1 MSSSLTSIAS
11 ETIEEELETHKSNWL
26 DAEKCKLPLKVQ
38 LRAIVR
44 KQSVSKKFIQSYMQA
59 HELSEMNIGES
70 STGERIVLVSK
81 TVERVVWNEDRVS
94 DLFDDPSTLATY
106 KEQNNL
112 VKTSFGVKRQRIGE

>member
-1 MSSSLTSIAS
+1 
-11 ETIEEELETHKSNWL
+11 
-26 DAEKCKLPLKVQ
+26 
-38 LRAIVR
+38 
-44 KQSVSKKFIQSYMQA
+44 MQA